1 MTTLFSAFVGP
12 ILIIC
17 LVLIFGPCLINK
29 GLTFVRN
36 RVNAVQLMVLQCQYQ
51 PIVRVEE
58 EYDYH
63 PSQGDT
69 DF

>member
-1 MTTLFSAFVGP
+1 MTTLFSALVGP

-29 GLTFVRN
+29 GLAFLTS
-36 RVNAVQLMVLQCQYQ
+36 RVNAVQLMVLQHQYQ
-51 PIVRVEE
+51 PIAKIEE

-63 PSQGDT
+63 
-69 DF
+69 F